1 MDDIIRNGL
10 NDKNIIITG
19 GFGYI
24 GSALVEYLQHYDC
37 NIVCISRRKI
47 PEKKVGHWTLDL
59 MKESSWKKI
68 VDYAD
73 IIFHLAGNT
82 SVPVADQDPKLN
94 LIESLV
100 PIVNLAYAA
109 KNAKKNPRV
118 VFASTVTLYGLTEL
132 LPVSEEVDPGPITTY
147 DLHKLFIEQHLEMA
161 TKNKIISATSLRLSN
176 VYGPSLGRSS
186 AHDRGVLNK
195 VAELAVN
202 EKDITIFGE
211 GDYMRDYI
219 YIDDVVSAFI
229 HTAIA
234 DNTIG
239 KVLNVTSGEGHTIK
253 DAFGLVSDYA
263 AKLTGRKVKINHIEW
278 PKGISM
284 IERRNFIGD
293 ASELKRAAKW
303 QSYVSFDEGIGIIV
317 EEFWKRGKVDNG

>member
-1 MDDIIRNGL
+1 LDDIVNNSL

-24 GSALVEYLQHYDC
+24 GSALVDYLQHYEC
-37 NIVCISRRKI
+37 NIVCVSRREM
-47 PEKKVGHWTLDL
+47 PEKQRVRNWTLDL
-59 MKESSWKKI
+59 AKENSWKKI

-82 SVPVADQDPKLN
+82 SIPVADQDPKLN
-94 LIESLV
+94 LIDSLV
-100 PIVNLAYAA
+100 PIINLVHAA
-109 KNAKKNPRV
+109 KDGKKPPRV
-118 VFASTVTLYGLTEL
+118 VFASTVTLYGLTEI
-132 LPVSEEVDPGPITTY
+132 LPVSEEAKPSPITTY

-186 AHDRGVLNK
+186 ANDRGILNK
-195 VAELAVN
+195 VTELAIN
-202 EKDITIFGE
+202 GKNITIYGE
-211 GDYMRDYI
+211 GNYIRDYI

-239 KVLNVTSGEGHTIK
+239 KVLNVTSGVGHTIK
-253 DAFGLVSDYA
+253 DAFSLVSDYA

-284 IERRNFIGD
+284 IERRNFIGN
-293 ASELKRAAKW
+293 ASELKRTTKW
-303 QSYVSFDEGIGIIV
+303 QSNVSFEEGVDIIV
-317 EEFWKRGKVDNG
+317 EEFWKEKSC